1 MASIKKTSI
10 AKKFLLPIVAIIVLT
25 VAVIA
30 VYSYS
35 VIKKIENNVYQQQA
49 LSMTSY
55 MDQAITSTLNLCISN
70 AVALASNENL
80 ISSVVLED
88 RMAAKEILRKASDM
102 LSDALPYDF
111 KVHVHTA
118 DVKSFLRAWAPDK
131 NGDDLS
137 GFRKSIL
144 KVKETQS
151 PVDALEVG
159 KAGLSLRGIVPL
171 IQGEDYYVGSLE
183 VMLPSDKVVE
193 DAEIDLAVRTVV
205 AINSGLIPAEA
216 GVKIGPFTAINNEFT
231 NKNFFNDFKTY
242 DSDVLTGSD
251 SFFKT
256 DNYFVVKYPIKD
268 FGGQDIGTFFMAKEY
283 EIVSG
288 EIAAAKSMAIIQIII
303 TVCGF
308 IVILASL
315 ILMIRFVI
323 TPKLKALID
332 TTHDLASG
340 DGDLTM
346 RIDIKTGD
354 EFETAADNMNSFIE
368 KVQGTVQASLD
379 GMLENVSASEEL
391 SATAATL
398 SQNIAMQTD
407 RVEESSS
414 LVNEVAENLDKTEE
428 LAVTTT
434 EVLEKGRD
442 SLQELVSNMNVVV
455 ARIVADS
462 ESQLDLATNMHDLNL
477 QAKEIQ
483 SVLGIISDI
492 ADQTNLLAL
501 NASIEAARA
510 GEHGRGFAV
519 VADEVRK
526 LAERTQTSL
535 SDISKITTQIVNSI
549 GGASQAITGVSESMR
564 DASQQSG
571 ELITLADDTS
581 RRLDET
587 VAVSSEMVKMST
599 YIATKTK
606 DMIGAMEDITNLSM
620 ENTQAGANVEQ
631 VAGTLAE
638 KSSVVSAQ
646 LKKFKV

>member
-1 MASIKKTSI
+1 M
-10 AKKFLLPIVAIIVLT
+10 
-25 VAVIA
+25 
-30 VYSYS
+30 YSFI
-35 VIKKIENNVYQQQA
+35 VIKKIETDVYRQEA
-49 LSMTSY
+49 LAMTSY

-70 AVALASNENL
+70 AVALASNDNL

-88 RMAAKEILRKASDM
+88 RRAAQDILKRASDM
-102 LSDALPYDF
+102 LSDALPYTF
-111 KVHVHTA
+111 KVHVHTE

-131 NGDDLS
+131 YGDDLS
-137 GFRKSIL
+137 SFRKSIL
-144 KVKETQS
+144 KVKQTQA
-151 PVDALEVG
+151 PVDALELG
-159 KAGLSLRGIVPL
+159 QAGLTMRGIVPL

-183 VMLPSDKVVE
+183 VMLPSDKVIE
-193 DAEIDLAVRTVV
+193 DAEIDLAVRTIV
-205 AINSGLIPAEA
+205 AIKAGLVPSDA
-216 GVKIGPFTAINNEFT
+216 GVQVGPYTVIKNEFT
-231 NKNFFNDFKTY
+231 NQNFFDDFKTY
-242 DSDVLTGSD
+242 SEDELNSPRSYFTTG
-251 SFFKT
+251 
-256 DNYFVVKYPIKD
+256 NYFVVKYPLKD
-268 FGGQDIGTFFMAKEY
+268 FSGEDIGLFYMAKE
-283 EIVSG
+283 IDVVSG
-288 EIAAAKSMAIIQIII
+288 EIAAAKSMALIQIVITII
-303 TVCGF
+303 GF
-308 IVILASL
+308 LVIFAGL
-315 ILMIRFVI
+315 IIMLRIVI
-323 TPKLKALID
+323 TPKLRALID
-332 TTHDLASG
+332 TTHELASG

-354 EFETAADNMNSFIE
+354 EFEVAADNMNQFIE
-368 KVQGTVQASLD
+368 KVQHTVQASLD

-398 SQNIAMQTD
+398 SQNIAMQTEK
-407 RVEESSS
+407 VEQSSN
-414 LVNEVAENLDKTEE
+414 LVNEVADNLDKTEE

-442 SLQELVSNMNVVV
+442 SLQELVTNMNVVV
-455 ARIVADS
+455 DRIVADS
-462 ESQLDLATNMHDLNL
+462 ESQLDLATNMHELNQ

-535 SDISKITTQIVNSI
+535 SDISKITTQIVGSI
-549 GGASQAITGVSESMR
+549 GGASQAITAVSESMR
-564 DASQQSG
+564 NASEQSG

-581 RRLDET
+581 RKLDET

-638 KSSVVSAQ
+638 KSSTVSAQ